1 MKERSTRR
9 AANPKTNSPDL
20 STGRSLSEA
29 QLAANQANAQLST
42 GPRSDTGKRVSSLN
56 AVKTGLTGR
65 TVLLPSDDAA
75 SYQQHVESFFR
86 DHEPE
91 SDREYEVVQSLAD
104 TQWRLQRI
112 PALEMAIFAR
122 GRVHFAEQF
131 SEQDPHTAAALIDA
145 ETVIVYE
152 RQLRNLWIQERRL
165 RRQYEDDL
173 LELRRLTVNRD
184 VFSTA
189 PAKPVPPH
197 VSKPAILP
205 KNGFEFLKKVE
216 DLGKRI
222 DKLTPEQMETE
233 MEALEPA
240 STTKLKL
247 RETETTYSLQPKA
260 SKRRRER

>member
-1 MKERSTRR
+1 VKAPSIRR

-20 STGRSLSEA
+20 STGRSLSDA

-65 TVLLPSDDAA
+65 TVLLPSDEVAA
-75 SYQQHVESFFR
+75 YQQHVESFFR
-86 DHEPE
+86 HHCPQG
-91 SDREYEVVQSLAD
+91 DREYEVVQSLAD

-131 SEQDPHTAAALIDA
+131 AEQDPHTAAALIDA
-145 ETVIVYE
+145 ETAIVYE
-152 RQLRNLWIQERRL
+152 RQFRNLWVQERRL

-173 LELRRLTVNRD
+173 FALRRLKVDRE
-184 VFSTA
+184 VFSTV
-189 PAKPVPPH
+189 PDKPVPPH
-197 VSKPAILP
+197 VSKPKLLP

-216 DLGKRI
+216 ELGKRI
-222 DKLTPEQMETE
+222 DKLTPEEMETE
-233 MEALEPA
+233 MEALE
-240 STTKLKL
+240 TCFKNN
-247 RETETTYSLQPKA
+247 
-260 SKRRRER
+260 